1 MSITLSGKHP
11 TKPGS
16 RFASAKG
23 RSAGLQPC
31 PAKAGLKSCTTCVA
45 HPIYRVFAFIL
56 TLAILVGAT
65 GCPAFGEVE
74 IVFNSSC
81 PLVDEIIYR
90 FKEAAPLSPRDG
102 SGSIDVAIFSFTSK
116 RLADELL
123 RIGRDYPDVKIRVL
137 ANLSMLESPFS
148 VIPYM
153 ENVISGDPE
162 KYQEEA
168 IRSSAYIED
177 DEEKKAA
184 RIEKTKKV
192 LMSQFRSKPIP
203 NIEIR
208 YHYYPGWTWNEQE
221 GKPAYDHFHQKS
233 NIWHHKAVVI
243 NKKTLV
249 TGSYNWSSSAEI
261 KNLENIMIFSGPEA
275 RHLVNDFLAEYNA
288 MWNDPRASATGDE
301 CRRRR
306 DKRYKEIL
314 NERKTTP

>member
-1 MSITLSGKHP
+1 MRGIRLLSL
-11 TKPGS
+11 
-16 RFASAKG
+16 SAVLLCG
-23 RSAGLQPC
+23 TVSL
-31 PAKAGLKSCTTCVA
+31 S
-45 HPIYRVFAFIL
+45 
-56 TLAILVGAT
+56 
-65 GCPAFGEVE
+65 FGEVE
-74 IVFNSSC
+74 VVFNSTR

-153 ENVISGDPE
+153 ENVISGVPA

-192 LMSQFRSKPIP
+192 LMSQFRGRPIP
-203 NIEIR
+203 NIELR
-208 YHYYPGWTWNEQE
+208 YHYYPGWSWNEQE
-221 GKPAYDHFHQKS
+221 GKPSYDHFHQKS
-233 NIWHHKAVVI
+233 NIWHHKAVII
-243 NKKTLV
+243 NKTTLI

-275 RHLVNDFLAEYNA
+275 RHLVDDFLAEYNA
-288 MWNDPRASATGDE
+288 MWNDPKAAATGDE

-314 NERKTTP
+314 KERKASDSP

>member
-1 MSITLSGKHP
+1 MRALTLLTLSATLLCG
-11 TKPGS
+11 
-16 RFASAKG
+16 
-23 RSAGLQPC
+23 
-31 PAKAGLKSCTTCVA
+31 TT
-45 HPIYRVFAFIL
+45 FQS
-56 TLAILVGAT
+56 
-65 GCPAFGEVE
+65 FGEVE
-74 IVFNSSC
+74 VIFNSRQ

-102 SGSIDVAIFSFTSK
+102 SGSIDVAIFSFTSR

-153 ENVISGDPE
+153 ENVIGGDPE
-162 KYQEEA
+162 KYQAEA

-177 DEEKKAA
+177 DEEKKT
-184 RIEKTKKV
+184 RKIEKTKKV
-192 LMSQFRSKPIP
+192 LMSQFRGKPIP
-203 NIEIR
+203 NIKIR
-208 YHYYPGWTWNEQE
+208 YHYYPGWSWNEQE

-243 NKKTLV
+243 NEKTLI

-275 RHLVNDFLAEYNA
+275 RHLVDDFMAEYNA
-288 MWNDPRASATGDE
+288 MWDDPKASATGDD

-314 NERKTTP
+314 KKRKAAKNP

>member
-1 MSITLSGKHP
+1 MRLFTLS
-11 TKPGS
+11 TLV
-16 RFASAKG
+16 AAIV
-23 RSAGLQPC
+23 
-31 PAKAGLKSCTTCVA
+31 CTT
-45 HPIYRVFAFIL
+45 AFQS
-56 TLAILVGAT
+56 
-65 GCPAFGEVE
+65 FGEVE
-74 IVFNSSC
+74 VFFNSTR

-90 FKEAAPLSPRDG
+90 FKEAAPLAARDG

-162 KYQEEA
+162 KYQDEA
-168 IRSSAYIED
+168 IRSSAYIKD
-177 DEEKKAA
+177 DEEKKT
-184 RIEKTKKV
+184 RKIEKTKKV
-192 LMSQFRSKPIP
+192 LMSQFRGKPIP
-203 NIEIR
+203 NIQIQ
-208 YHYYPGWTWNEQE
+208 YHYYPGWSWNELE

-243 NKKTLV
+243 NGNILV

-275 RHLVNDFLAEYNA
+275 RHLVDDFLAEYNA
-288 MWNDPRASATGDE
+288 MWNDPKASATGDE

-306 DKRYKEIL
+306 DKRYKKIIE
-314 NERKTTP
+314 ERKAADGPSPVH

>member
-1 MSITLSGKHP
+1 MRT
-11 TKPGS
+11 
-16 RFASAKG
+16 
-23 RSAGLQPC
+23 
-31 PAKAGLKSCTTCVA
+31 
-45 HPIYRVFAFIL
+45 L
-56 TLAILVGAT
+56 TLLTLVSALVLS
-65 GCPAFGEVE
+65 PLFYSFGEVE
-74 IVFNSSC
+74 IFFNSTC

-102 SGSIDVAIFSFTSK
+102 SGSIDVAIFSFTSR
-116 RLADELL
+116 RLAEELL
-123 RIGRDYPDVKIRVL
+123 RIGRDYPGVKIRIL

-153 ENVISGDPE
+153 ENIIGGDPE
-162 KYQEEA
+162 KYQDEA

-177 DEEKKAA
+177 DEEKKVAK
-184 RIEKTKKV
+184 IEKTKKV

-203 NIEIR
+203 NIELR
-208 YHYYPGWTWNEQE
+208 YHYYPGWSWNEQE

-243 NKKTLV
+243 NKNILV

-275 RHLVNDFLAEYNA
+275 QHLVNDFLAEYNA
-288 MWNDPRASATGDE
+288 MWNDPKASATGDE

-306 DKRYKEIL
+306 DKRYQEIRK
-314 NERKTTP
+314 ERKTTP